1 MEAEQ
6 NSDNSNMDSQLTN
19 NPIQLHR
26 ISEYFRAFNEKDIN
40 VLADLYGE
48 EVILKDWT
56 GKWDGKYSV
65 LSANKELFQSQPNLK
80 ITLNRI
86 ENKSNTSYCYISI
99 LLENTKLEVLD
110 CIYFN
115 EEGEISYIEAIL
127 RDTTDLTPSVDW
139 MNEEGI

>member
-40 VLADLYGE
+40 VLADLYAE

-65 LSANKELFQSQPNLK
+65 LSANKELFQSHPELK

>member
-26 ISEYFRAFNEKDIN
+26 ISEYFRAFNEKDTN
-40 VLADLYGE
+40 VLADLYAE

-56 GKWDGKYSV
+56 GKWEGKYSV
-65 LSANKELFQSQPNLK
+65 LSANRELFQSHPELK

-86 ENKSNTSYCYISI
+86 ENKANTSYCYISI
-99 LLENTKLEVLD
+99 VLENTKLEVLD